1 MTTLSGKVLQLVRN
15 MDADTDK
22 NTLLEAAQWITD
34 ARLLLVRVVCAHE
47 DEQELLRAI
56 VDFLTPKK

>member
-1 MTTLSGKVLQLVRN
+1 MRN

-22 NTLLEAAQWITD
+22 NTLLEAAQWIAD
-34 ARLLLVRVVCAHE
+34 ARLLLVQVLCADE
-47 DEQELLRAI
+47 DGCSTDREVRRAI